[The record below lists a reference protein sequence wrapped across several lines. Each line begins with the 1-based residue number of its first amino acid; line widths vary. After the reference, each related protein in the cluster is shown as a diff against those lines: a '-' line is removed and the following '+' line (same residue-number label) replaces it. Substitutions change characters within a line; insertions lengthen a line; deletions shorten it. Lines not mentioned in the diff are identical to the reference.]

1 MDSVE
6 GRLHTARWNLEG
18 LDEKRTDAEGEAE
31 GDDEHFQLIGD
42 FRAFLGGGEA
52 WYVIRI
58 LFQRLGNQ
66 LVVIG
71 LPCVADV
78 VKNFRKPVHISRL
91 QNVAV
96 TEEIVVE
103 EFLDL
108 CELVFSL
115 SQRRAAILLDVVSEE
130 EPEDGEID
138 DDLYV

>member
-6 GRLHTARWNLEG
+6 GRLHTAGRNLEG
-18 LDEKRTDAEGEAE
+18 LDEKRTDAEGEAKS
-31 GDDEHFQLIGD
+31 DDEHFQLIGD

-71 LPCVADV
+71 LQCVADV
-78 VKNFRKPVHISRL
+78 VQNFRKPVHIAWL

-96 TEEIVVE
+96 AEKIVVE
-103 EFLDL
+103 ELLDL
-108 CELVFSL
+108 GELVFAL
-115 SQRRAAILLDVVSEE
+115 PLRCAAILLDIVSEE
-130 EPEDGEID
+130 KPEDGEID
-138 DDLYV
+138 DDLDV